1 MKTPVK
7 ELYEKLWE
15 ADKNRFTWNAILME
29 MLEKEKEVM
38 CQLAATCVRVNDFLG
53 PDEVFEETFNTK
65 KNNNNDDK
73 S

>member
-1 MKTPVK
+1 MKAPVK

-38 CQLAATCVRVNDFLG
+38 CQLADTCVRVNDFLG

>member
-38 CQLAATCVRVNDFLG
+38 CQLAGTCVRVNDFLG
-53 PDEVFEETFNTK
+53 PDEVFEENFNTNK
-65 KNNNNDDK
+65 K
-73 S
+73 

>member
-15 ADKNRFTWNAILME
+15 ADKNRFAWNAILME

-38 CQLAATCVRVNDFLG
+38 CDFAFTARLDDYLT
-53 PDEVFEETFNTK
+53 PDELFDKTFNTNEK
-65 KNNNNDDK
+65 
-73 S
+73 